1 MKALHK
7 FSWHIL
13 PHPWPHCSATKTKA
27 LNHLVS
33 SQPFIALVLRPWH
46 TTLVNTKCLRTLQ
59 AILPSINIKCLWT
72 QNMFSP
78 AYWCHMQIF
87 HIYDLPHS
95 DTVPVKGTIND
106 KYNIIIQCQISLLFF
121 FPFFYSNYNAIALP
135 SILKVTM
142 TLPSPCPA
150 SFRSCP
156 CQRKQSMTY

>member
-7 FSWHIL
+7 FPWHRL

-33 SQPFIALVLRPWH
+33 TLYRTGSAPLTHNSSQHKVPANAAGYSAKYQYQMSLNSKHVF
-46 TTLVNTKCLRTLQ
+46 TC
-59 AILPSINIKCLWT
+59 ILMPYAN
-72 QNMFSP
+72 
-78 AYWCHMQIF
+78 
-87 HIYDLPHS
+87 LPHLRS
-95 DTVPVKGTIND
+95 ASFWYRP
-106 KYNIIIQCQISLLFF
+106 CQRNNQWQLYHHNSMPDIPSLFF
-121 FPFFYSNYNAIALP
+121 FLFFYSNYNAIALP